1 MLETFSSMRDDRFTL
16 QGTREHARSAVHKEP
31 REVLAL
37 VLAWSR
43 EEPGRAGE
51 VALVDG
57 PRILGRGGP
66 RAEDALPRAQFQ
78 QQRPA
83 KSTLMKPLDSLRVSR
98 AQLRLAPAGDALLV
112 QSIGLCPLLVNG
124 ERVTLAEAKPGDTV
138 QLEDEMVFLVARRPA
153 HLPELRSSRL
163 GADVPFGGADPFGFV
178 GETPAA
184 WALRDAVA
192 FAAYAD
198 GHVLVRGES
207 GTGKEL
213 CAAAIHGLS
222 ARRERPLIARNAA
235 TFPPGLVDAELFG
248 NAKNYPNPGT
258 AEREGLIGE
267 ADGTTLFLDEIGEL
281 PATLQAH
288 LLRVLDRKGEYQRLG
303 ESRVRHADLR
313 VVAATNRA
321 VTELKHD
328 FAARFTLKVEVPP
341 LSARVA
347 DVPLLVRHLLAR
359 VAAGNEQVRR
369 RFCEARDGAVEPRVA
384 PALIDR
390 LLRHHFRTN
399 TRELAQILWQALAES
414 RGDTVELTE
423 GVARRLTESAPDR
436 KAAAE
441 LDRAQIEAA
450 LSAAKGNVTRA
461 ARALG
466 LKNRFVLYRLM
477 KKAGMDGNVTQN
489 ETQNETQD
497 EDAPAD

>member
-1 MLETFSSMRDDRFTL
+1 MVETFSSMRDDRFTL

-51 VALVDG
+51 VALIDG
-57 PRILGRGGP
+57 EQVLGRGGP
-66 RAEDALPRAQFQ
+66 RAEDTLPRVRFQ
-78 QQRPA
+78 QQRPGKNTPMA
-83 KSTLMKPLDSLRVSR
+83 PLDSLRVSR
-98 AQLRLAPAGDALLV
+98 AQLRLAPLGDALLV
-112 QSIGLCPLLVNG
+112 ESIGLCPLLVNG
-124 ERVTLAEAKPGDTV
+124 ERVTRAEAKPGDTV
-138 QLEDEMVFLVARRPA
+138 QLEHELVFLVARRPERI
-153 HLPELRSSRL
+153 PELRSSRL
-163 GADVPFGGADPFGFV
+163 GVDVAFGAADPFGFV

-184 WALRDAVA
+184 WALRDGVA
-192 FAAYAD
+192 FVAYAE

-222 ARRERPLIARNAA
+222 ARRERSVVARNAA
-235 TFPPGLVDAELFG
+235 TFPAGLVDAELFG

-303 ESRVRHADLR
+303 ESRVRSADLR

-328 FAARFTLKVEVPP
+328 FAARFTLKVEIPP
-341 LSARVA
+341 LSARTA

-359 VAAGNEQVRR
+359 VAAGNDEVRR
-369 RFCEARDGAVEPRVA
+369 RFCEDRGGTVEPRVA
-384 PALIDR
+384 SALVDR
-390 LLRHHFRTN
+390 LLRHTFHTN

-423 GVARRLTESAPDR
+423 GVARRLTEGAPSR
-436 KAAAE
+436 TATAE
-441 LDRAQIEAA
+441 LGRAQIEAA
-450 LSAAKGNVTRA
+450 LLAAKGNVTGA

-477 KKAGMDGNVTQN
+477 KKVGVDGGVA
-489 ETQNETQD
+489 ESEA
-497 EDAPAD
+497 DATE